1 MPKLNI
7 TDVTLENLNIID
19 FIHKLDLLGGKRLSK
34 AQETILK
41 ATHGLAPDQVELEIY
56 RRATG
61 CETYNALEHDEI
73 RAAAAGT
80 KTADGEGKQ

>member
-1 MPKLNI
+1 MPKLNV

-41 ATHGLAPDQVELEIY
+41 ATYGLALDEVELEIY

-61 CETYNALEHDEI
+61 RETYVHASTTN
-73 RAAAAGT
+73 
-80 KTADGEGKQ
+80 

>member
-1 MPKLNI
+1 MAKLNV

-34 AQETILK
+34 AQETNLK
-41 ATHGLAPDQVELEIY
+41 ATYGLPLDQVELEIN

-73 RAAAAGT
+73 RAAAGT
-80 KTADGEGKQ
+80 KTVDGEGKQ

>member
-1 MPKLNI
+1 MP
-7 TDVTLENLNIID
+7 ELNIIELNVID
-19 FIHKLDLLGGKRLSK
+19 FIYELDLLKGGRLSK

-41 ATHGLAPDQVELEIY
+41 ATYGLPLDQVELEIY

-73 RAAAAGT
+73 RAAAGT
-80 KTADGEGKQ
+80 KTVDGEGKQ